1 MENFGGYGH
10 GLKGAEMYTD
20 ELRHHGI
27 LGQRWGNRNGPPY
40 PLDASQHSP
49 REKRL
54 GWRKSLDK
62 KSDLPYNKGNR
73 SKNQN
78 KGVKS
83 SDKRGLTENQKRA
96 IIIGASAAAAA
107 IAAYGVYKL
116 KKSGK
121 LDELI
126 DRGKAFAE
134 RKLGKTAKLNGEPQT
149 IKRLSKPESVE
160 QVLQNTNPTH
170 GRENCYKCVVA
181 ATLRTCGLDVTATED
196 EPGRGEVMAEF
207 AKVFK
212 LNPDNGKD
220 VITIG
225 SPTVERFERN
235 ILKRYKEGDVGAI
248 GFQWDGTKTD
258 NSDPGGHTV
267 NWMLQN
273 GKVRF
278 FDPQTGKDTDY
289 VRSVLSAF
297 MSNRKTGELARFA
310 NILDGISDPDI
321 DIGLLKKYVR

>member
-1 MENFGGYGH
+1 
-10 GLKGAEMYTD
+10 MYKD
-20 ELRHHGI
+20 ELYHHGI
-27 LGQRWGNRNGPPY
+27 LGQRWGDKNGPPY
-40 PLDASQHSP
+40 PLGASQHSP

-62 KSDLPYNKGNR
+62 KSGMSYNKGNGT
-73 SKNQN
+73 KNQN
-78 KGVKS
+78 KSVKS
-83 SDKRGLTENQKRA
+83 SEKLGLTENQKRA
-96 IIIGASAAAAA
+96 IIIGASAVAAA

-121 LDELI
+121 FDELI
-126 DRGKAFAE
+126 DSGKAFVE
-134 RKLGKTAKLNGEPQT
+134 RKLGKTAKLNGEPQA

-160 QVLQNTNPTH
+160 QALKNTNPTH

-181 ATLRTCGLDVTATED
+181 ATLRTCGFDVTATED
-196 EPGRGEVMAEF
+196 ELGRGETIQEF
-207 AKVFK
+207 SKVFK

-220 VITIG
+220 VLTIG

-248 GFQWDGTKTD
+248 GFQWDGMKIRPD
-258 NSDPGGHTV
+258 LPNYDAGSHTV
-267 NWMLQN
+267 NWIIQN

-278 FDPQTGKDTDY
+278 FDAQNGNDTDY
-289 VRSVLSAF
+289 IRSRLSSI
-297 MSNRKTGELARFA
+297 MSNRKTGDLAKFA
-310 NILDGISDPDI
+310 NVIDGINEDDI